1 MTLVALIR
9 HGPTAWNEQRR
20 TQGHRDI
27 PLSETGRAEVSRW
40 RVPKVLEGAR
50 VVASPLSRAT
60 ETASVLFGRAP
71 EIEPRLIE
79 MDWSEWEGR
88 TLSELRVE
96 LGSAFTANEA
106 RGLDFRPAGGESP
119 REVRTRIAPWLAEVA
134 RAGEPVAAV
143 THLGVIRAMTSL
155 ALDWDMT
162 GEPPCEF
169 GRSAAH
175 LFTLGA
181 DGHPCVEELN
191 VSLNAVSS

>member
-40 RVPKVLEGAR
+40 RIPKMLEGAR
-50 VVASPLSRAT
+50 VVASPLSRAS
-60 ETASVLFGRAP
+60 ETAFILFGRAP

-79 MDWSEWEGR
+79 MNWSEWEDR
-88 TLSELRVE
+88 TLAELRVE
-96 LGSAFTANEA
+96 LGAAFTANEA

-119 REVRTRIAPWLAEVA
+119 REVRRRIAPWLADVA

-143 THLGVIRAMTSL
+143 THLGVIRAMISL
-155 ALDWDMT
+155 ALGWDMT
-162 GEPPCEF
+162 GEPPCTF

-181 DGHPCVEELN
+181 DGHPCVKELN
-191 VSLNAVSS
+191 LPLDAAAS

>member
-9 HGPTAWNEQRR
+9 HGPTVWNEQRR

-27 PLSETGRAEVSRW
+27 PLSAAGRAEVSRW
-40 RVPKVLEGAR
+40 RIPKVLKGAR
-50 VVASPLSRAT
+50 AVASPLSRAS
-60 ETASVLFGRAP
+60 ETAFILFGRAP

-79 MDWSEWEGR
+79 MDWSAWEGR
-88 TLSELRVE
+88 TLAELRVE

-119 REVRTRIAPWLAEVA
+119 REVRHRLTPWLAEVA

-143 THLGVIRAMTSL
+143 THLGVIRAVTSL

-162 GEPPCEF
+162 GELPCKFARE
-169 GRSAAH
+169 AAH
-175 LFTLGA
+175 LFALDA
-181 DGHPCVEELN
+181 DGHPRVKELN
-191 VSLNAVSS
+191 VSLNAASP